1 MKNFFSLIFYSFSLA
16 GYGQVNSVMPPEAE
30 LFYNHAMR
38 TIKAEIKST
47 IEKNANNLKNKIV
60 DSDSLSGSLRTDAS
74 LRNLTQQGIEAVTI
88 LIMVQISKNADA
100 DLKDMVVNRQKDTDA
115 QLSKDNS
122 HSTAA
127 EIILRNKSQ
136 IATDISNLMIE
147 LGSSRDMAL
156 DGLK

>member
-60 DSDSLSGSLRTDAS
+60 DSDSLSRSLRTDAS
-74 LRNLTQQGIEAVTI
+74 LQNLTQQGIEAVTI

-100 DLKDMVVNRQKDTDA
+100 DLKDMVVNRQKDTD
-115 QLSKDNS
+115 
-122 HSTAA
+122 HSEVV
-127 EIILRNKSQ
+127 EIILSNKSL
-136 IATDISNLMIE
+136 IATDVTDLMNE